1 VPDRSQASW
10 PLGGAEV
17 AGSGPVPSSLGQAS
31 CRSRGQA
38 PCARSLPGI
47 VASGRRR
54 GRRVRPRA
62 QLAGS
67 GTVPSSLGQASC
79 RSLGQAPCC
88 ARWVRLRAEPLRR
101 AGRSAGHDR
110 CILTWLSVFCS
121 VLSRSRVFC
130 LGFAPRLNFA

>member
-31 CRSRGQA
+31 CRS
-38 PCARSLPGI
+38 
-47 VASGRRR
+47 
-54 GRRVRPRA
+54 
-62 QLAGS
+62 
-67 GTVPSSLGQASC
+67 
-79 RSLGQAPCC
+79 LGQAPCR

-110 CILTWLSVFCS
+110 CVLTWLSVFCS
-121 VLSRSRVFC
+121 VLSRLRVFC
-130 LGFAPRLNFA
+130 LRFAPRLNFA